1 MLTREAVSTKS
12 VLAAIVVVG
21 VVAVAGVT
29 LLSDGDTGAAVNQVP
44 AGADTVVRLD
54 MTITN
59 DRTTQ
64 ILALA
69 GGASIPAG
77 DADNASQFGATIRN
91 RTGIDPRPAEELVV
105 FGVGNESTPTNTS
118 YVGAILHTDAE
129 TATAVAGLQNAT
141 GAGYA
146 ERTVD
151 GQTVYAP
158 TNRSGYWIGV
168 IGEGQ
173 LVFARTR
180 APVTDTLNVTAG
192 NAQRFDGQLRTAY
205 DGTPNGTVR
214 FATTSPERLLPA
226 NAGFLTNVQLYR
238 DLRSVGGS
246 YYIESGRT
254 GIELQL
260 RANNDAN
267 ARSVAQAING
277 TVAVLPSYVENE
289 TAADAVRAVHV
300 SQQGSTVTVSY
311 EAPFGE
317 FEQVIRYLF
326 GTGL

>member
-1 MLTREAVSTKS
+1 VRDTIDVS
-12 VLAAIVVVG
+12 
-21 VVAVAGVT
+21 
-29 LLSDGDTGAAVNQVP
+29 Q
-44 AGADTVVRLD
+44 
-54 MTITN
+54 
-59 DRTTQ
+59 
-64 ILALA
+64 
-69 GGASIPAG
+69 G
-77 DADNASQFGATIRN
+77 DADR
-91 RTGIDPRPAEELVV
+91 L
-105 FGVGNESTPTNTS
+105 
-118 YVGAILHTDAE
+118 
-129 TATAVAGLQNAT
+129 
-141 GAGYA
+141 
-146 ERTVD
+146 
-151 GQTVYAP
+151 
-158 TNRSGYWIGV
+158 
-168 IGEGQ
+168 EG
-173 LVFARTR
+173 
-180 APVTDTLNVTAG
+180 P
-192 NAQRFDGQLRTAY
+192 LRTAY